1 MPHSQPGGFSLPRL
15 FYWWTEADSRLR
27 QALIA
32 AALGWMLDA
41 FDVMLYSLIIV
52 NLMFAF
58 QMSKETAGFLGSLTL
73 IAAAV
78 GGMIFGV
85 IADRFGRTKAMM
97 IAIAVYSV
105 FTAACGFSVTILQL
119 GIFRFFLGMGMGGEW
134 ASGAALVSETWP
146 ALHRAKAMGFM
157 QSFYAVGYAAA
168 ALVVAVVLPRWGWR
182 AVFFMGILPAF
193 FIIWIRRRVQEPEIW
208 KKNKFG
214 EKTSFVETLRVIFGK
229 RLRFLTTVVTLMN
242 AFTMFA
248 WWGFNLWIPAYL
260 ILSPEQGG
268 MGLTSAGKTWL
279 IVVMQFGMWLG
290 YLTFG
295 FISDRFGR
303 KRVYLVFLIAA
314 ALLLFLYSLVHIPAV
329 LFFLGPLVSFFGTGH
344 FSGFGALTAEIY
356 PTKVRA
362 TAQGFTYNIG
372 RIMSAVAPFAVGS
385 LAQTHGFGAAFA
397 VAAFSF
403 FLAALMWIW
412 IPETGGKALE

>member
-1 MPHSQPGGFSLPRL
+1 MHHSQPGGFSLPRL
-15 FYWWTEADSRLR
+15 FSWWGEADSRSR

-41 FDVMLYSLIIV
+41 FDVMLYSLVVV

-58 QMSKETAGFLGSLTL
+58 RMSKETAGFLGSLTL

-105 FTAACGFSVTILQL
+105 FTAACGFSATILQL
-119 GIFRFFLGMGMGGEW
+119 GIFRFFLGLGMGGEW

-146 ALHRAKAMGFM
+146 AMHRAKALGFM
-157 QSFYAVGYAAA
+157 QSFYAVGYALAV
-168 ALVVAVVLPRWGWR
+168 LVVAVVLPIWGWR
-182 AVFFMGILPAF
+182 AVFFVGVLPAF

-208 KKNKFG
+208 KENKFQA
-214 EKTSFVETLRVIFGK
+214 KTSFVETLRVIFGK
-229 RLRFLTTVVTLMN
+229 QLRFLTTVVTLMN

-279 IVVMQFGMWLG
+279 LVVMQFGMWLG

-314 ALLLFLYSLVHIPAV
+314 ALLLFLYSLIHIPAV

-385 LAQTHGFGAAFA
+385 LAQTRGFGAAFA

>member
-1 MPHSQPGGFSLPRL
+1 MDNSQPGGFSLAGL
-15 FYWWTEADSRLR
+15 FSWWGEADSHSR

-41 FDVMLYSLIIV
+41 FDVMLYSLVVV

-85 IADRFGRTKAMM
+85 IADRFGRTRAMM
-97 IAIAVYSV
+97 LAIAVYSV

-119 GIFRFFLGMGMGGEW
+119 GIFRFFLGLGMGGEW

-146 ALHRAKAMGFM
+146 AAHRAKALGFM
-157 QSFYAVGYAAA
+157 QSFYAVGYALAI
-168 ALVVAVVLPRWGWR
+168 LVVAVVLPLWGWR
-182 AVFFMGILPAF
+182 VVFFVGVLPAF

-208 KKNKFG
+208 KENKLQA
-214 EKTSFVETLRVIFGK
+214 KTSFNETLRVIFGK

-260 ILSPEQGG
+260 ILSPGQGG

-279 IVVMQFGMWLG
+279 LVVMQFGMWLG

-303 KRVYLVFLIAA
+303 KRVYLVFLVAA
-314 ALLLFLYSLVHIPAV
+314 ALLLFLYSLVHIPVV
-329 LFFLGPLVSFFGTGH
+329 LFFLGPLVAFFGTGH

-356 PTKVRA
+356 PTQVRA

-385 LAQTHGFGAAFA
+385 LAHIHGFGVAFA

>member
-1 MPHSQPGGFSLPRL
+1 MDHAQPGGLSFSKL
-15 FYWWTEADSRLR
+15 FSWWGEADSRSR
-27 QALIA
+27 RALIA
-32 AALGWMLDA
+32 ASLGWMLDA
-41 FDVMLYSLIIV
+41 FDVMLYSLVIV

-73 IAAAV
+73 IAAAI
-78 GGMIFGV
+78 GGMIFGI
-85 IADRFGRTKAMM
+85 IADRFGRTRAMM
-97 IAIAVYSV
+97 LAIAVYSV
-105 FTAACGFSVTILQL
+105 FTAACGFSVSILQL
-119 GIFRFFLGMGMGGEW
+119 GIFRFFLGLGMGGEW

-157 QSFYAVGYAAA
+157 QSFYAVGYALA
-168 ALVVAVVLPRWGWR
+168 ALVVAVVLPIWGWR
-182 AVFFMGILPAF
+182 AVFFVGILPAF

-208 KKNKFG
+208 KENKFG
-214 EKTSFVETLRVIFGK
+214 AKTSFIETLRVIFGK
-229 RLRFLTTVVTLMN
+229 QLRFLTTIVTLMN

-260 ILSPEQGG
+260 ILSTEQGG

-279 IVVMQFGMWLG
+279 LVVMQFGMWLG

-303 KRVYLVFLIAA
+303 KRVYLVFLLAA
-314 ALLLFLYSLVHIPAV
+314 ALLLFLYSLIHIPVV

-356 PTKVRA
+356 PTRVRA

-385 LAQTHGFGAAFA
+385 LAQTRGFGVAFA

-412 IPETGGKALE
+412 IPETGGKVLE

>member
-1 MPHSQPGGFSLPRL
+1 MRHAEPGGFSLPGL
-15 FYWWTEADSRLR
+15 FSWWGEADARQR

-41 FDVMLYSLIIV
+41 FDVMLYSLVVV
-52 NLMFAF
+52 NLMLAF
-58 QMSKETAGFLGSLTL
+58 RMSKETAGFLGSLTL
-73 IAAAV
+73 IAAAI

-85 IADRFGRTKAMM
+85 IADRFGRTRAMM

-119 GIFRFFLGMGMGGEW
+119 GIFRFFLGLGMGGEW

-146 ALHRAKAMGFM
+146 AAHRAKAMGFM
-157 QSFYAVGYAAA
+157 QSFYAVGYALA
-168 ALVVAVVLPRWGWR
+168 ALVVAVVLPLWGWR
-182 AVFFMGILPAF
+182 AVFFVGILPAF

-208 KKNKFG
+208 KEKKFLA
-214 EKTSFVETLRVIFGK
+214 KTSFVQTLQVIFGR

-260 ILSPEQGG
+260 ILSPGQGG

-279 IVVMQFGMWLG
+279 IVVMQLGMWLG

-303 KRVYLVFLIAA
+303 KRVYLIFLIAA
-314 ALLLFLYSLVHIPAV
+314 ALLLFLYSLIHIPVA

-356 PTKVRA
+356 PTQVRA

-385 LAQTHGFGAAFA
+385 LAQTRGFGAAFA

>member
-1 MPHSQPGGFSLPRL
+1 MDNSQPGGFSLPRL
-15 FYWWTEADSRLR
+15 FSWWHEADSRSR

-41 FDVMLYSLIIV
+41 FDVMLYSLVVV

-58 QMSKETAGFLGSLTL
+58 RMSKETAGFLGSLTL

-85 IADRFGRTKAMM
+85 IADRFGRTKAMI

-119 GIFRFFLGMGMGGEW
+119 GIFRFFLGLGMGGEW

-157 QSFYAVGYAAA
+157 QSFYAVGYALA
-168 ALVVAVVLPRWGWR
+168 ALVVAVVLPLWGWR
-182 AVFFMGILPAF
+182 AVFFVGILPAF

-208 KKNKFG
+208 KENKLLA
-214 EKTSFVETLRVIFGK
+214 KTSFVETLRVIFGK

-279 IVVMQFGMWLG
+279 LVVMQFGMWLG

-314 ALLLFLYSLVHIPAV
+314 ALLLFLYSLIHIPAV

-372 RIMSAVAPFAVGS
+372 RIISAVAPFAVGS
-385 LAQTHGFGAAFA
+385 LAQARGFGAAFA

-412 IPETGGKALE
+412 IPETGGKTLE

>member
-1 MPHSQPGGFSLPRL
+1 
-15 FYWWTEADSRLR
+15 
-27 QALIA
+27 
-32 AALGWMLDA
+32 
-41 FDVMLYSLIIV
+41 
-52 NLMFAF
+52 
-58 QMSKETAGFLGSLTL
+58 
-73 IAAAV
+73 
-78 GGMIFGV
+78 
-85 IADRFGRTKAMM
+85 
-97 IAIAVYSV
+97 
-105 FTAACGFSVTILQL
+105 
-119 GIFRFFLGMGMGGEW
+119 
-134 ASGAALVSETWP
+134 
-146 ALHRAKAMGFM
+146 MGFM
-157 QSFYAVGYAAA
+157 QSFYAVGYALA
-168 ALVVAVVLPRWGWR
+168 ALVGAIVLPVWGWR
-182 AVFFMGILPAF
+182 AVFLVGVLPAF
-193 FIIWIRRRVQEPEIW
+193 FIIWIRSRVQEPDIW
-208 KKNKFG
+208 KEKRLQA
-214 EKTSFVETLRVIFGK
+214 KTSLREMLGVIFGK
-229 RLRFLTTVVTLMN
+229 RLRFLTTVVTMMN

-260 ILSPEQGG
+260 ILSPQKGG
-268 MGLTSAGKTWL
+268 MGLTRAGQTWL

-303 KRVYLVFLIAA
+303 KLVYIVFLTAA
-314 ALLLFLYSLVHIPAV
+314 ALLLFLYSLVHLPAM

-356 PTKVRA
+356 PTQVRA

-412 IPETGGKALE
+412 IPETGGKPLE